1 MHLMIILQGL
11 ISYDEKI
18 KILMML
24 YYILITVALFSAC
37 FVQYFIGLSQSSM
50 SILSFLIF

>member
-11 ISYDEKI
+11 ISCDEKI

-37 FVQYFIGLSQSSM
+37 FVQYFIGRSQSSM